1 MNPIIEG
8 LSILAKYYPD
18 DEFAAAHD
26 QIWYAP
32 YEPGKISADDLAKLE
47 ELGWREDSDSWGHR
61 C

>member
-1 MNPIIEG
+1 MHRIIEG
-8 LSILAKYYPD
+8 LNILAKYYPS

-32 YEPGKISADDLAKLE
+32 YEPEKISSEDLQRLE
-47 ELGWREDSDSWGHR
+47 DLGWFESDDSWSHF